1 MTDLRMVPVARRR
14 SEQHTTPDHA
24 GSTPTRASRW
34 CHPLGR
40 HGTRTTCTRTER
52 QLNPYF
58 CHLKSGWPRRPPA
71 WEVRFRRFVVFGRPS
86 GGPQALRRVPFALG
100 RPGVG
105 PWTHHPPA
113 VGARRRPAP
122 ICAVRH
128 HKHGTPNHFPSDAR
142 RLLLGRPW
150 KSVPWASLALGTR
163 PRRQICIPTRTEGLR
178 TTPVYMLTASPAH
191 RRLM

>member
-1 MTDLRMVPVARRR
+1 VHVDGQPGSPSAHMTDLRMVPVARRR

-40 HGTRTTCTRTER
+40 HGIRTTCTRTER

-86 GGPQALRRVPFALG
+86 GGPQALRRVLFALG

-122 ICAVRH
+122 MCRAAPQTRNSQPLPVRRQTPSLGKAVEV
-128 HKHGTPNHFPSDAR
+128 G
-142 RLLLGRPW
+142 
-150 KSVPWASLALGTR
+150 ALGKSGTR
-163 PRRQICIPTRTEGLR
+163 N
-178 TTPVYMLTASPAH
+178 TPPASDLH
-191 RRLM
+191 SDEN